1 MHHAEHMW
9 HMNTHIVLVHGPF
22 DRPVCIYSKLS
33 NHWTLCDWSFS
44 LQLYNVKL
52 SSSPE
57 PSELWKLSNY
67 LLLCGP
73 IPSVHLCFLSLIH
86 FVSSRTPA
94 ACFSLR
100 PVHHLWVSPVL
111 LILHHFISLSL
122 CMLTHAHWIGCQ
134 GVMHYCFHGNRMA
147 VSPCYRSRHS
157 TF

>member
-1 MHHAEHMW
+1 MQNICGTWIH
-9 HMNTHIVLVHGPF
+9 
-22 DRPVCIYSKLS
+22 
-33 NHWTLCDWSFS
+33 TLFWFMVRLIDQYVFTQSYLTTELCVTGVSHCS
-44 LQLYNVKL
+44 SNVKL